1 MAIEFL
7 VCTVQAL
14 NGIGRV
20 DDFPDIVGEF
30 ENRAYHIPVLGPAL
44 HGDCGTLAT
53 VYYSN
58 CWNGSCCRYADGDCS
73 KESSEGISREL
84 LGYD

>member
-1 MAIEFL
+1 MAIEFF

-44 HGDCGTLAT
+44 HGVRILWFTYLVT
-53 VYYSN
+53 VLS
-58 CWNGSCCRYADGDCS
+58 AVL
-73 KESSEGISREL
+73 KPFL
-84 LGYD
+84 